1 VALERLTLLQDTM
14 NDFVDMWGD
23 DLSDGVNGPEDDVL
37 FDNFWGISPMDAA
50 EMENRSDGSW
60 ETYEGECEIKDS
72 WEEMDVDE
80 PPPLIPV
87 GSLATREPE
96 DHIASRVDVK
106 TPIISPRPIIPES
119 QSSTPRPSSTS
130 STPVPSTSTAPVAS
144 SSLSIEDD
152 PDSPWQRFQVLSSA
166 PADHAYYN
174 SKPSADQPT
183 KGFHSRMTKEYRA
196 LATSLPETILVR
208 AYEDR
213 SDLLR
218 CLIIGPENTPYED
231 APFVIDWFLDSTFPQ
246 TPPQAHFL
254 SWTNGNGRVNPNL
267 YEEGKVCLSILGTW
281 AGDQNESWNP
291 LRSSLLQAFVSIQ
304 GLVLVKEPW
313 FCEPAF
319 EKLRGTEEGMVNSR
333 LYNEKAYF
341 LSRGFVRRA
350 LETPVGGLEA
360 EIEWLY
366 YKRGKLE
373 KVIFDATALI
383 ERSERADPGDVDDDE
398 YNDRAVRR
406 LTAGAALPLKRTLG
420 RLQTL
425 LDAYHQKEA
434 SSVPS
439 SLG

>member
-1 VALERLTLLQDTM
+1 
-14 NDFVDMWGD
+14 
-23 DLSDGVNGPEDDVL
+23 
-37 FDNFWGISPMDAA
+37 
-50 EMENRSDGSW
+50 ME
-60 ETYEGECEIKDS
+60 
-72 WEEMDVDE
+72 
-80 PPPLIPV
+80 
-87 GSLATREPE
+87 
-96 DHIASRVDVK
+96 
-106 TPIISPRPIIPES
+106 
-119 QSSTPRPSSTS
+119 QPS
-130 STPVPSTSTAPVAS
+130 
-144 SSLSIEDD
+144 
-152 PDSPWQRFQVLSSA
+152 
-166 PADHAYYN
+166 
-174 SKPSADQPT
+174 
-183 KGFHSRMTKEYRA
+183 KGFHPRMAKEYRA
-196 LATSLPETILVR
+196 LTSSLPDTILVR

-213 SDLLR
+213 ADLLR

-319 EKLRGTEEGMVNSR
+319 EKLRGTEEGIVNSR

-350 LETPVGGLEA
+350 LETPVGSLEA

-373 KVIFDATALI
+373 KVIRDSTALI
-383 ERSERADPGDVDDDE
+383 EKSERSPPSDDADDGDGDE
-398 YNDRAVRR
+398 NNDRAVKR
-406 LTAGAALPLKRTLG
+406 LTPGAALPLKRTLA

-425 LDAYHQKEA
+425 LDAYNQKA
-434 SSVPS
+434 SIPGGS
-439 SLG
+439 S